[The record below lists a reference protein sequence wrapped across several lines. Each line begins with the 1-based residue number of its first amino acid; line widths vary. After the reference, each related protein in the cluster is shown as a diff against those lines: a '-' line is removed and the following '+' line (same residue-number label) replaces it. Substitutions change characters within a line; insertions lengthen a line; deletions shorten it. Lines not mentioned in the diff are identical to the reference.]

1 MATVLTAVIDD
12 EPIEESMGIVHHEE
26 GVDLLPANIE
36 LSAVEASMA
45 NVMSRELMMKE
56 YLDTIKEQYDYVL
69 IDCMPSLGMMTINT
83 LVAMVHGFLWAL
95 LLIPIILACCL
106 QMWQNAIIFA
116 AMGFI
121 SYLILF
127 GLTAAEVLL
136 DAVRH
141 SVCAVISN

>member
-1 MATVLTAVIDD
+1 MRMRPFCDGVHIDD

-69 IDCMPSLGMMTINT
+69 IDCMLKSEIM
-83 LVAMVHGFLWAL
+83 
-95 LLIPIILACCL
+95 
-106 QMWQNAIIFA
+106 
-116 AMGFI
+116 
-121 SYLILF
+121 
-127 GLTAAEVLL
+127 
-136 DAVRH
+136 
-141 SVCAVISN
+141 